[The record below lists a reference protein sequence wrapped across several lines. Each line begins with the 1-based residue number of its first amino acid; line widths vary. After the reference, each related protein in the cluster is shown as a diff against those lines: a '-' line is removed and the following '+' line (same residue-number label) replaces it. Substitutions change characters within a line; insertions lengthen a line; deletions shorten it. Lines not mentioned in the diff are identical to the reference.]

1 MPEWREVSR
10 WREIEIE
17 LVTGPRGLLD
27 SAGDLLRR
35 AGAAPSAAASKLS
48 RLLASATGAP

>member
-1 MPEWREVSR
+1 MPEWREASR

-17 LVTGPRGLLD
+17 LVTGPRELLD
-27 SAGDLLRR
+27 SAGRQLRR

-48 RLLASATGAP
+48 RLLASAPGAP

>member
-17 LVTGPRGLLD
+17 LVTGPRELLD

-35 AGAAPSAAASKLS
+35 AGAAPSAAVSKLS
-48 RLLASATGAP
+48 RLLASAAEAP